1 MKTKNEKKIDI
12 ISITKTAVVIA
23 LVALLGMTPLGYLN
37 IGALQITT
45 VHALVIIIAIVFGLK
60 EGWVAGITF
69 GITSIITALT
79 NSGLFAPI
87 FLNPIVSVLPRVLL
101 PFVAYWLF
109 RFFYVI
115 LSRRMNN
122 RTALSIAAGISAVL
136 STLFHSVLVITLI
149 WAFRWMS
156 PGLTDETL
164 LPIIIGLLTVNMS
177 FEILFAL
184 IAVALITPILYPWFN
199 KEDYAAHERE
209 PQAEVAAKDDVQEHK
224 DKADEAKKADKL
236 AKPAKAATNKKA
248 VTNGKQKQTTETKK
262 ATKAKSVKKTEKTKK
277 KSESASTKQA
287 KNSKKK

>member
-23 LVALLGMTPLGYLN
+23 LVALLGLTPLGYISL
-37 IGALQITT
+37 GALQITT

-79 NSGLFAPI
+79 TSGGLFTPI
-87 FLNPIVSVLPRVLL
+87 FLNPLVSVLPRVLL

-109 RFFYVI
+109 RFFYSL
-115 LSRRMNN
+115 LSRRMKN

-136 STLFHSVLVITLI
+136 STLFHSTLVITLI

-156 PGLTDETL
+156 AGLTDETL
-164 LPIIIGLLTVNMS
+164 LSIIIGLLTVNMP

-184 IAVALITPILYPWFN
+184 IVVALITPILYPWFN
-199 KEDYAAHERE
+199 KEDYAAHERD
-209 PQAEVAAKDDVQEHK
+209 AKNEGTLK
-224 DKADEAKKADKL
+224 DNEKTDKVNKEAKADKL
-236 AKPAKAATNKKA
+236 AKSTKTAMSKKTIAQDKSKQTNESKKA
-248 VTNGKQKQTTETKK
+248 D
-262 ATKAKSVKKTEKTKK
+262 KTKK
-277 KSESASTKQA
+277 TTKITKTKNKVEDTSTKRKQ
-287 KNSKKK
+287 KNKK